1 MNNWNT
7 FIEWRNEQGLKGLA
21 TEDKYLEYLSQVGEQ
36 PESKKLIRKELQ
48 ELESEFAGLGV
59 KESVQ
64 ATFDAIRDLIVLG
77 STITYDDLAHLTG
90 NSLATVKR
98 HVAELEEKDFL
109 HIKRGQHAN
118 TYYYGVDMK
127 KDAKKAIKMVDTFE
141 WANGTEDITGE
152 VAFVDGSNE
161 LHVAIW
167 NIEEV
172 LARTASFYWD
182 INEVDSVYQI

>member
-21 TEDKYLEYLSQVGEQ
+21 TEDEYNEYLSQVGEQ
-36 PESKKLIRKELQ
+36 PESDKLKGKELQ
-48 ELESEFAGLGV
+48 ELESDFAGLGV
-59 KESVQ
+59 KTSVQ
-64 ATFDAIRDLIVLG
+64 ATFDAIRELIVLG

-90 NSLATVKR
+90 NSLATIKR
-98 HVAELEEKDFL
+98 HVAELEEKGFL
-109 HIKRGQHAN
+109 HIKRGQHTN

-127 KDAKKAIKMVDTFE
+127 KDAKKAIKLVDEFT
-141 WANGTEDITGE
+141 WIGSTEDIAGE
-152 VAFVDGSNE
+152 VTFVDGTTE

-182 INEVDSVYQI
+182 INEVDSVYRI